1 MKDDYSMNSPFVSLD
16 ISSSPKKEKVRIER
30 AWEDFVLGK
39 NLIPEVRDLTYQSW
53 ERSLKHGVHPIQGRA
68 PIVLSQEK
76 IEEYLS
82 TNPLYSILEPLL
94 IKLKES
100 AIDLGHL
107 VVFCNHNG
115 EIVYLDG
122 DLSLKK
128 KAEEM
133 NFTVGTSW
141 SELHI
146 GTNAIGTALATG
158 TPMQVFASE
167 HFCQPVHN
175 WVCSASPIRDPATKE
190 VLGIIDLTGIW
201 EGVHPHSLSTAVST
215 AQIIEEK
222 LLNHLKFEHF
232 ILLEHYIEATSKN
245 SGKIL
250 AVLDRG
256 YQVVKASSLFYDN
269 GWIDKNN
276 RLIDLDKAVLSL
288 DNKYRWEVEKRNG
301 RWTFELTPYFYQG
314 YLIGTVVHAISP
326 IKVSNDTGN
335 FTKHSFSSMIG
346 QSLKFLSVITE
357 ARSMANLDL
366 PVLIEGESG
375 TGKELLA
382 QSIHSSSHRSSGPFV
397 AVNCGAIP
405 KELAASELF
414 GYEEGT
420 FTGGQKGGRAGKF
433 QQAEGGTIFLDEI
446 GEMPLSLQTI
456 LLRVLEEGEIVRLG
470 GKKPIKLNV
479 RVIAATN
486 RDLKKAF
493 EEGKFRQDLY
503 YRLNI
508 LSLQVPP
515 LRERSGDIPLV
526 LEHLLKNVCIDIGR
540 PQLKI
545 DDQALLTLERYEWPG
560 NVRELRNFAYKMAV
574 KVKGNIITY
583 ADLPEEFIEK
593 KTSKE
598 YTATANLSSHYIYK
612 EVEVQPVQL
621 SFSSPQ
627 YQESMNTMPSLKDQE
642 LHTILT
648 VLNEVNGNVTEAA
661 KILGIH
667 RSTIYRKLGREYSR
681 ERSIYIPK

>member
-1 MKDDYSMNSPFVSLD
+1 MNSPFIPLN
-16 ISSSPKKEKVRIER
+16 ISSSPKSEKVKIER
-30 AWEDFVLGK
+30 AWEHFISGK
-39 NLIPEVRDLTYQSW
+39 NLVSEVRSLTYQSW
-53 ERSLKHGVHPIQGRA
+53 ERSVKHGVHPIQGKA
-68 PIVLSQEK
+68 PTVLSQDK
-76 IEEYLS
+76 IQEYQS
-82 TNPLYSILEPLL
+82 TNHLYSITEPLL
-94 IKLKES
+94 IKLKDL
-100 AIDLGHL
+100 AIDSGHL
-107 VVFCNHNG
+107 IAFCNHNG
-115 EIVYLDG
+115 EILYLDG
-122 DLSLKK
+122 DSPLIQ
-128 KAEEM
+128 KAEEI
-133 NFTVGTSW
+133 NFVLGTSW
-141 SELHI
+141 SELHV
-146 GTNAIGTALATG
+146 GTNAMGTSLAIG
-158 TPMQVFASE
+158 TPMQVFAGE

-175 WVCSASPIRDPATKE
+175 WVCSASPIKDPATKK
-190 VLGIIDLTGIW
+190 VLGAINLTGIW
-201 EGVHPHSLSTAVST
+201 DVIHPNSLSTVIST

-232 ILLEHYIEATSKN
+232 ILLEHYIETTTKN
-245 SGKIL
+245 SDKIL

-276 RLIDLDKAVLSL
+276 RLIDLDKAVLSSG
-288 DNKYRWEVEKRNG
+288 NKHRWEVEKKNG
-301 RWTFELTPYFYQG
+301 RWTFELTPYFHQG
-314 YLIGTVVHAISP
+314 YPIGTVVHAISP
-326 IKVSNDTGN
+326 IKVSNHTGN
-335 FTKHSFSSMIG
+335 FAKHTFLSMVG
-346 QSLKFLSVITE
+346 QSSKFLSVITE

-446 GEMPLSLQTI
+446 GEMPLNLQTI
-456 LLRVLEEGEIVRLG
+456 LLRVLEEREIVRLG

-486 RDLKKAF
+486 RDLKKAS

-526 LEHLLKNVCIDIGR
+526 LEHLLKNVCMDIGR

-545 DDQALLTLERYEWPG
+545 DDQALLALERYEWPG

-574 KVKGNIITY
+574 KVKGNLITY

-593 KTSKE
+593 KTSQE
-598 YTATANLSSHYIYK
+598 YTATANLSNHYIYK
-612 EVEVQPVQL
+612 EVQPVQL

-627 YQESMNTMPSLKDQE
+627 YQESVNTMSLLKDQE
-642 LHTILT
+642 LQTILT

-661 KILGIH
+661 KRLGIH

-681 ERSIYIPK
+681 KRSINISK